1 MEPVEAKVAPI
12 PETLRKSTATVVVE
26 EATEATVAA
35 ARDIEWEQVTEKDR
49 ATAPMEETP
58 VVVEPMVDGPVVVAA
73 PVVVEPVVAATS
85 EDEIKWLEELFM
97 VRNIF
102 PAVKTSEFVLS

>member
-1 MEPVEAKVAPI
+1 M
-12 PETLRKSTATVVVE
+12 VVE

-49 ATAPMEETP
+49 ATTPMEETP